1 MKFGYARVSGL
12 SQDLKLQVKQLEDQG
27 VPKGNFISTV
37 LPAEAERSPFAW
49 GLQNRKKKLSDHR

>member
-1 MKFGYARVSGL
+1 MTNKAGNDDIRAGER
-12 SQDLKLQVKQLEDQG
+12 EDQG